1 MTKSTHTDKYKK
13 LTGILADAR
22 HSAGLTQQQ
31 VAERLGK
38 PQSYIAKV
46 EKAERRVDVVEFIAL
61 ANAIGTDPKKLF
73 QTVLVEVEAK

>member
-1 MTKSTHTDKYKK
+1 MTKSTHSDEYKK

-46 EKAERRVDVVEFIAL
+46 EKTERRVDVVEFIAL

-73 QTVLVEVEAK
+73 QTVLVEVDAK